1 MKSNTRISGIR
12 SGIELLF
19 SQRWVLLGGILI
31 SGVILAT
38 LGDNRRELARLN
50 SQRKSLALRVDA
62 LTRELAQSNTEI
74 ILLQSDSRRLERD
87 ARERLLMGRPG
98 EYLIP
103 VSELRY
109 AVNHSPNAPADRRD
123 P

>member
-1 MKSNTRISGIR
+1 M
-12 SGIELLF
+12 ELLF
-19 SQRWVLLGGILI
+19 AQRWVFLGGVLV

-50 SQRKSLALRVDA
+50 LQRKSLAFRVDT
-62 LTRELAQSNTEI
+62 LTRELAGSNTEL
-74 ILLQSDSRRLERD
+74 ILLQNDSRRLERD

-98 EYLIP
+98 EFLIP
-103 VSELRY
+103 VREPLY
-109 AVNHSPNAPADRRD
+109 AVNHAQSLPADRRN